1 MFGFSTNEGVKAV
14 WDGYFTNIPVEIM
27 VQSMNV
33 YGFLGLLSDLRGV
46 SVNYAEF
53 LDRGQ
58 RVVEICAMF
67 KYGRCA

>member
-27 VQSMNV
+27 VQSLNV

-46 SVNYAEF
+46 SVNYAEVF
-53 LDRGQ
+53 NRGQ